1 MALFSIFLFMKQY
14 TFRQRIIIFICCLL
28 SGFSISF
35 ACTSA
40 IISADASASGRPML
54 WKHRDTSNTDNKVE
68 YISGEDGEFSFVA
81 LFNADDR
88 ECKEAWIGM
97 NEVGFA
103 VMNTASYNIKNDN
116 VPASKMDKEGLL
128 MAMALKACTTVED
141 FENFLINLP
150 KPMGVE
156 ANFGVIDAYGN
167 GAFYETNNDSFVKF
181 DLKQS
186 PNGVLIRT
194 NYSHSGRAGEGYGY
208 VREANA
214 EHLLLPYLGNASV
227 TPELLTEYLSRS
239 FYHDVK
245 KCDVIQDERGKW
257 MVDEDFIP
265 RYKST
270 ATVVI
275 EGIIPLQAGAD
286 IDRNSDI
293 ISQYIMWTGLGYPPC
308 AEIYPVWCHPQGVD
322 EGLRGIAF
330 KGRSPLCNK
339 AKMRRDEVFSYPLG
353 KGKKGKSNKYINKE
367 ILINS
372 AGTGYIQTIVPSNI
386 ATYSLIKHR
395 RDNNEIRF

>member
-28 SGFSISF
+28 GGFSVSI

-194 NYSHSGRAGEGYGY
+194 NYSHSGRTGEGYGY

-214 EHLLLPYLGNASV
+214 EHLLLPYLGNVHESQQSH
-227 TPELLTEYLSRS
+227 LTWR
-239 FYHDVK
+239 HV
-245 KCDVIQDERGKW
+245 
-257 MVDEDFIP
+257 
-265 RYKST
+265 
-270 ATVVI
+270 
-275 EGIIPLQAGAD
+275 
-286 IDRNSDI
+286 
-293 ISQYIMWTGLGYPPC
+293 
-308 AEIYPVWCHPQGVD
+308 
-322 EGLRGIAF
+322 
-330 KGRSPLCNK
+330 
-339 AKMRRDEVFSYPLG
+339 
-353 KGKKGKSNKYINKE
+353 
-367 ILINS
+367 
-372 AGTGYIQTIVPSNI
+372 
-386 ATYSLIKHR
+386 
-395 RDNNEIRF
+395 